1 MAYYTSVRYGK
12 MRMVARFKTERDD
25 LRVRDRCVV
34 RTDRGKELGEVLTPL
49 QPIPEAI
56 PPESLWDVIR
66 RASSEDL
73 VNVERVDKESVPRAK
88 KICRELILKLNLQM
102 KVTDVDYVYGGER
115 VIFYFTSETRVDFR
129 ELVRLL
135 AHEFRTRIELKQV
148 GARDEA
154 RLVGDAGHCG
164 LTLCCRSHLK
174 DLGGITMDMAKIQK
188 HTADPSKIT
197 GRCGKL
203 LCCLRYEYSTY
214 TDSRDVMPAR
224 GTRLESK
231 KGVGIVVDQN
241 LLLREVTLQPP
252 DGGDRFIVKLDEV
265 LGAPASV
272 AGCSGCDAPK
282 AGPAAAAVAEGVPP
296 PAESPAVAHDDT
308 TVKIPV
314 VEQPVPA
321 ASASAEAPSA
331 SPGTSP
337 AGMPAS
343 ADATTVKIPPAAR
356 PPQPPRPPRQQQAAR
371 QPQPPRPQAPKAETP
386 QIDPALQRKIEQDTK
401 TQTKVVSDPVPMW
414 LFLAKKAEIEQGK
427 GIVADLGGPKIAVF
441 NVDGI
446 YHAISNECGH
456 QGGPLGEGK
465 LEGFSVTCPWHQ
477 WKFDV
482 TTGSCLSVSGSTV
495 RKYEIA
501 AAGDDLF
508 VKV

>member
-1 MAYYTSVRYGK
+1 MSYFTNVRYGK

-49 QPIPEAI
+49 QQIPETIA
-56 PPESLWDVIR
+56 PESLWDVIR
-66 RASSEDL
+66 RAGPEDL
-73 VNVERVDKESVPRAK
+73 VNVERLDKENIPRAIK
-88 KICRELILKLNLQM
+88 TCRELVQKLNLQM

-115 VIFYFTSETRVDFR
+115 VIFYFTSDTRVDFR

-154 RLVGDAGHCG
+154 RLIGDAGHCG
-164 LTLCCRSHLK
+164 LTLCCRGHLK
-174 DLGGITMDMAKIQK
+174 ELGGITMDMAKIQK

-224 GTRLESK
+224 GARLESK

-265 LGAPASV
+265 IGAPASV

-282 AGPAAAAVAEGVPP
+282 AGAPSAAAPAAAEEPLAAPESSVVTAAEPPAADAAAPAPVPAPPDAAPVAPAATATPP
-296 PAESPAVAHDDT
+296 PAAPPPRPA
-308 TVKIPV
+308 
-314 VEQPVPA
+314 
-321 ASASAEAPSA
+321 
-331 SPGTSP
+331 
-337 AGMPAS
+337 
-343 ADATTVKIPPAAR
+343 PPAPA
-356 PPQPPRPPRQQQAAR
+356 RPPRQEQR
-371 QPQPPRPQAPKAETP
+371 PRPAPRPPERKPGTDR
-386 QIDPALQRKIEQDTK
+386 IDSAVQRKIEQDTK
-401 TQTKVVSDPVPMW
+401 TQTKAVANAVPFW
-414 LFLAKKAEIEQGK
+414 IFVAKKSEIAPGQGK
-427 GIVADLGGPKIAVF
+427 VADLGGPKVAIF
-441 NVDGI
+441 NVDGVF
-446 YHAISNECGH
+446 HVISNECGH

-465 LEGFSVTCPWHQ
+465 LEGFAVTCPWHQ

-482 TTGSCLSVSGSTV
+482 TTGGCLSVSGSSV
-495 RKYEIA
+495 RQYEVA
-501 AAGDDLF
+501 AAGEELF

>member
-1 MAYYTSVRYGK
+1 MSYYTNVRYGK
-12 MRMVARFKTERDD
+12 MRMVARFKTDRDE

-66 RASSEDL
+66 RANPEDL
-73 VNVERVDKESVPRAK
+73 LNVDRVNKESVPRAIK
-88 KICRELILKLNLQM
+88 TCKELIQKLNLQM

-154 RLVGDAGHCG
+154 RLIGDAGHCG

-174 DLGGITMDMAKIQK
+174 ELGGITMDMAKIQK

-203 LCCLRYEYSTY
+203 LCCLRYEYTTY
-214 TDSRDVMPAR
+214 TESRDIMPQR

-265 LGAPASV
+265 MGAAPAV
-272 AGCSGCDAPK
+272 AGCSGCDTPK
-282 AGPAAAAVAEGVPP
+282 AGATAAVAEA
-296 PAESPAVAHDDT
+296 PAAPAAPATVAAEAPAPAADSAAPAAPVLATDT
-308 TVKIPV
+308 TVKL
-314 VEQPVPA
+314 
-321 ASASAEAPSA
+321 
-331 SPGTSP
+331 
-337 AGMPAS
+337 
-343 ADATTVKIPPAAR
+343 PPPPPRQA
-356 PPQPPRPPRQQQAAR
+356 PPQRPPRQEQR
-371 QPQPPRPQAPKAETP
+371 PKPQPRPMPPKAETEK
-386 QIDPALQRKIEQDTK
+386 IDPGVQRKIEQDTK
-401 TQTKVVSDPVPMW
+401 TATRVVADPVPMW
-414 LFLAKKAEIEQGK
+414 IFVAKKAEIEAGK
-427 GIVADLGGPKIAVF
+427 AIVSDLGGPKVAVF

-446 YHAISNECGH
+446 YHVISNECGH

-465 LEGFSVTCPWHQ
+465 LEGFSVVCPWHQ

-482 TTGSCLSVSGSTV
+482 TTGNCLSVGGSSV
-495 RKYEIA
+495 RKYEVGA
-501 AAGDDLF
+501 VGEDLY

>member
-12 MRMVARFKTERDD
+12 MRMVARFKTDRED

-34 RTDRGKELGEVLTPL
+34 RTDRGKELGEVLTAL
-49 QPIPEAI
+49 QPIPDAI

-66 RASSEDL
+66 RASPEDL
-73 VNVERVDKESVPRAK
+73 VNVDRLDKESVPRAIK
-88 KICRELILKLNLQM
+88 TCKDLVHRLNLPM

-115 VIFYFTSETRVDFR
+115 LIFYFTSESRVDFR
-129 ELVRLL
+129 ELVRQL

-154 RLVGDAGHCG
+154 RLIGDAGHCG
-164 LTLCCRSHLK
+164 LTLCCRGHLK
-174 DLGGITMDMAKIQK
+174 ELGGITMDMAKIQK

-252 DGGDRFIVKLDEV
+252 DGGDRFIVKLEEV

-272 AGCSGCDAPK
+272 AGCGGCDTPK
-282 AGPAAAAVAEGVPP
+282 GGSAPAAAPSAELPTTTPAAGTPVVAEVPALPAPASLSPAPMPAP
-296 PAESPAVAHDDT
+296 PARQEQRPRPA
-308 TVKIPV
+308 P
-314 VEQPVPA
+314 
-321 ASASAEAPSA
+321 
-331 SPGTSP
+331 
-337 AGMPAS
+337 
-343 ADATTVKIPPAAR
+343 R
-356 PPQPPRPPRQQQAAR
+356 PPQERKP
-371 QPQPPRPQAPKAETP
+371 ETQKMP
-386 QIDPALQRKIEQDTK
+386 TDVQRKIERDTRSG
-401 TQTKVVSDPVPMW
+401 TRAVADGVTMW
-414 LFLAKKAEIEQGK
+414 IYLAKKSEVEPGK
-427 GIVADLGGPKIAVF
+427 AIVADLGGPKVALF
-441 NVDGI
+441 NVDGV
-446 YHAISNECGH
+446 YHVLSNECGH

-465 LEGFSVTCPWHQ
+465 LEGFSVVCPWHQ

-482 TTGSCLSVSGSTV
+482 TTGNCLSVGGSSV
-495 RKYEIA
+495 RKYEVA

>member
-1 MAYYTSVRYGK
+1 MAYFTSVRYGK

-49 QPIPEAI
+49 QPIPEAV

-66 RASSEDL
+66 RANSEDL
-73 VNVERVDKESVPRAK
+73 VNVERLDKESVPRAK
-88 KICRELILKLNLQM
+88 KTCRELIQRLNLQM

-115 VIFYFTSETRVDFR
+115 LIFYFTSESRVDFR
-129 ELVRLL
+129 ELVRQL

-154 RLVGDAGHCG
+154 RLIGDAGHCG
-164 LTLCCRSHLK
+164 LTLCCRGHLK
-174 DLGGITMDMAKIQK
+174 ELGGITMDMAKIQK

-214 TDSRDVMPAR
+214 TDSRDVMPQR

-272 AGCSGCDAPK
+272 AGCSGCDTPK
-282 AGPAAAAVAEGVPP
+282 AGSAPAAAAEAVAAP
-296 PAESPAVAHDDT
+296 PAAEAAAAVSPDDT
-308 TVKIPV
+308 TVKIPA
-314 VEQPVPA
+314 VE
-321 ASASAEAPSA
+321 SASAAAAPA
-331 SPGTSP
+331 
-337 AGMPAS
+337 A
-343 ADATTVKIPPAAR
+343 ADATTVQIPPPAR
-356 PPQPPRPPRQQQAAR
+356 PPQPPRAPRPQ
-371 QPQPPRPQAPKAETP
+371 QPPRPPRQAPKSETTKIEP
-386 QIDPALQRKIEQDTK
+386 TVQRKIEQDTK
-401 TQTKVVSDPVPMW
+401 TQTRVVSDPIPMW
-414 LFLAKKAEIEQGK
+414 IFVAKKSEIEQGK
-427 GIVADLGGPKIAVF
+427 AIVADLGGPKIAVF

-446 YHAISNECGH
+446 YHALSNECGH

-465 LEGFSVTCPWHQ
+465 LEGFAVTCPWHQ

-482 TTGSCLSVSGSTV
+482 TTGGCLSVAGSSV
-495 RKYEIA
+495 RKYELA
-501 AAGDDLF
+501 PAGEDLF

>member
-1 MAYYTSVRYGK
+1 MSYFTNVRYGK
-12 MRMVARFKTERDD
+12 MRMVARFKTERED

-66 RASSEDL
+66 RANSEDL
-73 VNVERVDKESVPRAK
+73 VNVERLDKESVPRAK
-88 KICRELILKLNLQM
+88 KTCRELIQKLNLQM

-154 RLVGDAGHCG
+154 RLIGDAGHCG

-174 DLGGITMDMAKIQK
+174 ELGGITMDMAKIQK

-203 LCCLRYEYSTY
+203 LCCLRYEYTTY
-214 TDSRDVMPAR
+214 TESRDVMPQR

-231 KGVGIVVDQN
+231 KGIGIVVDQN

-252 DGGDRFIVKLDEV
+252 DGGDRFIVKLEEV
-265 LGAPASV
+265 MGAPAAV
-272 AGCSGCDAPK
+272 AGCSGCDTPK
-282 AGPAAAAVAEGVPP
+282 AGSAPAPAPAATAVAEAPA
-296 PAESPAVAHDDT
+296 PAEAPVLPTDT
-308 TVKIPV
+308 TVKLP
-314 VEQPVPA
+314 
-321 ASASAEAPSA
+321 
-331 SPGTSP
+331 
-337 AGMPAS
+337 
-343 ADATTVKIPPAAR
+343 PPA
-356 PPQPPRPPRQQQAAR
+356 PQQQRPPRQEQRQRPPSRPPQQ
-371 QPQPPRPQAPKAETP
+371 PKPETAK
-386 QIDPALQRKIEQDTK
+386 IDPAVERKIEQDTK
-401 TQTKVVSDPVPMW
+401 VATKVVSEQAPFWIFVG
-414 LFLAKKAEIEQGK
+414 KKSEIEQGK
-427 GIVADLGGPKIAVF
+427 AIVADLGGPKVAVF

-446 YHAISNECGH
+446 YHVLSNECGH

-465 LEGFSVTCPWHQ
+465 LEGFSVVCPWHQ

-482 TTGSCLSVSGSTV
+482 TTGTCLSVGGSSV
-495 RKYEIA
+495 RKYEVA
-501 AAGDDLF
+501 AAGEELYIR
-508 VKV
+508 V

>member
-12 MRMVARFKTERDD
+12 MRMVARFKTDRED
-25 LRVRDRCVV
+25 LRVKDRCVV

-49 QPIPEAI
+49 QPIPDAL

-66 RASSEDL
+66 RANSEDL
-73 VNVERVDKESVPRAK
+73 INVERLDKESIPRAMK
-88 KICRELILKLNLQM
+88 ACKEIIQKLSLQM

-115 VIFYFTSETRVDFR
+115 LIFYFTSETRVDFR

-154 RLVGDAGHCG
+154 RLIGDAGHCG
-164 LTLCCRSHLK
+164 LTLCCRGHLK
-174 DLGGITMDMAKIQK
+174 ELGGITMDMAKIQK

-203 LCCLRYEYSTY
+203 LCCLRYEYTTY
-214 TDSRDVMPAR
+214 TDSRDVMPQR

-265 LGAPASV
+265 NGAPAAV
-272 AGCSGCDAPK
+272 AGCNGCDTPK
-282 AGPAAAAVAEGVPP
+282 AGPAA
-296 PAESPAVAHDDT
+296 T
-308 TVKIPV
+308 TV
-314 VEQPVPA
+314 
-321 ASASAEAPSA
+321 AEAPAPAPEAPATPAQPMSVA
-331 SPGTSP
+331 DAPPIKITRP
-337 AGMPAS
+337 AGP
-343 ADATTVKIPPAAR
+343 
-356 PPQPPRPPRQQQAAR
+356 PPRQER
-371 QPQPPRPQAPKAETP
+371 PRPAQRPAQTPDSQRMGTAE
-386 QIDPALQRKIEQDTK
+386 QRKIEQDTR
-401 TQTKVVSDPVPMW
+401 TATRAVVVPVPMW
-414 LFLAKKAEIEQGK
+414 LQVAKKAEVEVGK
-427 GIVADLGGPKIAVF
+427 AIVVDLGGPKVAVF
-441 NVDGI
+441 NVDGVFHI
-446 YHAISNECGH
+446 ISNECGH

-465 LEGFSVTCPWHQ
+465 LEGFSVVCPWHQ

-482 TTGSCLSVSGSTV
+482 TTGNCLSVGGSSV
-495 RKYEIA
+495 RKYEVGA
-501 AAGDDLF
+501 VGDDLY
-508 VKV
+508 VRV

>member
-1 MAYYTSVRYGK
+1 
-12 MRMVARFKTERDD
+12 
-25 LRVRDRCVV
+25 
-34 RTDRGKELGEVLTPL
+34 
-49 QPIPEAI
+49 
-56 PPESLWDVIR
+56 
-66 RASSEDL
+66 
-73 VNVERVDKESVPRAK
+73 
-88 KICRELILKLNLQM
+88 
-102 KVTDVDYVYGGER
+102 VDYVYGGER
-115 VIFYFTSETRVDFR
+115 LIFYFTSETRVDFR

-174 DLGGITMDMAKIQK
+174 ELGGITMDMAKIQK

-203 LCCLRYEYSTY
+203 LCCLRYEYTTY
-214 TDSRDVMPAR
+214 TDSRDVMPQR

-265 LGAPASV
+265 LGAAASV
-272 AGCSGCDAPK
+272 AGCSGCDTPK
-282 AGPAAAAVAEGVPP
+282 AGSSPAPAAETVAEAAA
-296 PAESPAVAHDDT
+296 PATEVSPDST

-314 VEQPVPA
+314 VTEALAPA
-321 ASASAEAPSA
+321 PEVSAEAP
-331 SPGTSP
+331 
-337 AGMPAS
+337 
-343 ADATTVKIPPAAR
+343 TVKLPPPPPRPAQPQPQR
-356 PPQPPRPPRQQQAAR
+356 PPRQQQPPRPPRQA
-371 QPQPPRPQAPKAETP
+371 PPKPETAKM
-386 QIDPALQRKIEQDTK
+386 DPAVQRKIEQDTK
-401 TQTKVVSDPVPMW
+401 TQTKVVSDPIPMW
-414 LFLAKKAEIEQGK
+414 IFLAKKAEIEPGK
-427 GIVADLGGPKIAVF
+427 ALVADLGGPKLAVF

-446 YHAISNECGH
+446 FHAISNECGH

-465 LEGFSVTCPWHQ
+465 LEGFAVTCPWHQ

-482 TTGSCLSVSGSTV
+482 TTGGCLSVGGASV

>member
-1 MAYYTSVRYGK
+1 MSYYTNVRYGK

-34 RTDRGKELGEVLTPL
+34 RTDRGKELGEVLSPL

-66 RASSEDL
+66 RANSEDL
-73 VNVERVDKESVPRAK
+73 VNVERVNKESVPRAIK
-88 KICRELILKLNLQM
+88 TCKELIQKLNLQM

-154 RLVGDAGHCG
+154 RLIGDAGHCG

-174 DLGGITMDMAKIQK
+174 ELGGITMDMAKIQK

-214 TDSRDVMPAR
+214 TESRDIMPQR

-265 LGAPASV
+265 MGAAPAV
-272 AGCSGCDAPK
+272 AGCNGCDAPK
-282 AGPAAAAVAEGVPP
+282 AGAPAAPAATAEAPATPAPAPVPGP
-296 PAESPAVAHDDT
+296 EADAAPALPNDT
-308 TVKIPV
+308 TVKL
-314 VEQPVPA
+314 
-321 ASASAEAPSA
+321 
-331 SPGTSP
+331 
-337 AGMPAS
+337 
-343 ADATTVKIPPAAR
+343 PPPPPPPPQR
-356 PPQPPRPPRQQQAAR
+356 PPRQEQRPKQPPRPL
-371 QPQPPRPQAPKAETP
+371 PPKPETER
-386 QIDPALQRKIEQDTK
+386 IDPAVQRKIEQDTK
-401 TQTKVVSDPVPMW
+401 TATKVVSEPVPMW
-414 LFLAKKAEIEQGK
+414 IFVAKKAEVEQGK
-427 GIVADLGGPKIAVF
+427 GIVSDLGGPKVAVF

-446 YHAISNECGH
+446 FHVISNECGH

-465 LEGFSVTCPWHQ
+465 LEGFSVVCPWHQ
-477 WKFDV
+477 WKFGV
-482 TTGSCLSVSGSTV
+482 TTGNCLSVGGSSV
-495 RKYEIA
+495 RKYEVGA
-501 AAGDDLF
+501 VGEDLF

>member
-1 MAYYTSVRYGK
+1 MAFYTSVRYGK
-12 MRMVARFKTERDD
+12 MRMVARFKTDRED

-56 PPESLWDVIR
+56 PPESLWDVLR
-66 RASSEDL
+66 RASPEDM
-73 VNVERVDKESVPRAK
+73 VNVDRLDKESVPRAIK
-88 KICRELILKLNLQM
+88 TCKEIVQKLNLQM

-115 VIFYFTSETRVDFR
+115 LIFYFTSESRVDFR

-154 RLVGDAGHCG
+154 RLIGDAGHCG

-174 DLGGITMDMAKIQK
+174 ELGGITMDMAKIQK

-203 LCCLRYEYSTY
+203 LCCLRYEYTTY
-214 TDSRDVMPAR
+214 TDSRDVMPQR

-265 LGAPASV
+265 NG
-272 AGCSGCDAPK
+272 
-282 AGPAAAAVAEGVPP
+282 AAAAVAGCNGCDTPKGGSTP
-296 PAESPAVAHDDT
+296 PAATIV
-308 TVKIPV
+308 
-314 VEQPVPA
+314 
-321 ASASAEAPSA
+321 AEAPA
-331 SPGTSP
+331 EAAAP
-337 AGMPAS
+337 AAPMS
-343 ADATTVKIPPAAR
+343 VADAPPIKITRPPEAPRQERPRPAPR
-356 PPQPPRPPRQQQAAR
+356 PPQERRP
-371 QPQPPRPQAPKAETP
+371 ETK
-386 QIDPALQRKIEQDTK
+386 IDSAVQRRMEQDTR
-401 TQTKVVSDPVPMW
+401 TATRAVGGMGTMW
-414 LFLAKKAEIEQGK
+414 LGLAKKSEIEQGK
-427 GIVADLGGPKIAVF
+427 ALVVDLGGPKVAVF
-441 NVDGI
+441 NVDGV
-446 YHAISNECGH
+446 YHVISNECGH

-465 LEGFSVTCPWHQ
+465 LEGFSVVCPWHQ

-482 TTGSCLSVSGSTV
+482 TTGNCLSVGGSSV
-495 RKYEIA
+495 RKYEVGA
-501 AAGDDLF
+501 VGDDLF

>member
-49 QPIPEAI
+49 QPIPEAV
-56 PPESLWDVIR
+56 PLESLWDVIR
-66 RASSEDL
+66 RANSEDL
-73 VNVERVDKESVPRAK
+73 LNVERLDKESVPRAK
-88 KICRELILKLNLQM
+88 KTCRELIQKLNLQM

-174 DLGGITMDMAKIQK
+174 ELGGITMDMAKIQK

-203 LCCLRYEYSTY
+203 LCCLRYEYTTY
-214 TDSRDVMPAR
+214 TDSRDVMPQR

-231 KGVGIVVDQN
+231 KGIGIVVDQN

-265 LGAPASV
+265 LGAAASV
-272 AGCSGCDAPK
+272 AGCSGCDTPK
-282 AGPAAAAVAEGVPP
+282 AGSVAAAAAAEAAPMVAEAAPLVADAAPVPV
-296 PAESPAVAHDDT
+296 SPDAT
-308 TVKIPV
+308 TLQVPV
-314 VEQPVPA
+314 GEAPVPA
-321 ASASAEAPSA
+321 AAPVSAE
-331 SPGTSP
+331 
-337 AGMPAS
+337 
-343 ADATTVKIPPAAR
+343 ATTVKMPAPGR
-356 PPQPPRPPRQQQAAR
+356 PPQQQRPPKQPQQPRPPRQ
-371 QPQPPRPQAPKAETP
+371 APAKPDTAKL
-386 QIDPALQRKIEQDTK
+386 DPAVQRKIEQDTK
-401 TQTKVVSDPVPMW
+401 TQTRVVSDPVPMW
-414 LFLAKKAEIEQGK
+414 IFLAKKAEIEQGK
-427 GIVADLGGPKIAVF
+427 AIVADLGGPKIAVF
-441 NVDGI
+441 NVDGV

-482 TTGSCLSVSGSTV
+482 TTGGCLSVAGSSV
-495 RKYEIA
+495 RRYEIA
-501 AAGDDLF
+501 PAGDDLF

>member
-12 MRMVARFKTERDD
+12 MRMVARFKTDRED

-49 QPIPEAI
+49 QPIPETL

-66 RASSEDL
+66 RANPEDL
-73 VNVERVDKESVPRAK
+73 LNLERLDKESIPRAMK
-88 KICRELILKLNLQM
+88 TCKEIIQKLNLQM

-115 VIFYFTSETRVDFR
+115 LIFYFTSVTRVDFR

-154 RLVGDAGHCG
+154 RLIGDAGHCG
-164 LTLCCRSHLK
+164 LTLCCRGHLK
-174 DLGGITMDMAKIQK
+174 ELGGITMDMAKIQK

-203 LCCLRYEYSTY
+203 LCCLRYEYTTY
-214 TDSRDVMPAR
+214 TDSRDVMPQR
-224 GTRLESK
+224 GTRLESA

-265 LGAPASV
+265 NGAAASV
-272 AGCSGCDAPK
+272 AGCNGCDTPK
-282 AGPAAAAVAEGVPP
+282 AGAPTAEAPAPAPAPEAPAEPTLPVSVADAPPVKIARPAPPPRQERPRPAA
-296 PAESPAVAHDDT
+296 
-308 TVKIPV
+308 
-314 VEQPVPA
+314 PVPA
-321 ASASAEAPSA
+321 PAPRNVDLA
-331 SPGTSP
+331 
-337 AGMPAS
+337 
-343 ADATTVKIPPAAR
+343 
-356 PPQPPRPPRQQQAAR
+356 
-371 QPQPPRPQAPKAETP
+371 
-386 QIDPALQRKIEQDTK
+386 
-401 TQTKVVSDPVPMW
+401 PMW
-414 LFLAKKAEIEQGK
+414 IHLGKKAEVEVGK
-427 GIVADLGGPKIAVF
+427 VIVVDLGGPKVAVF
-441 NVDGI
+441 NVDGL
-446 YHAISNECGH
+446 YHVISNECGH

-465 LEGFSVTCPWHQ
+465 LEGFSVVCPWHQ
-477 WKFDV
+477 WKYDV
-482 TTGSCLSVSGSTV
+482 TTGNCLSVGGSSV
-495 RKYEIA
+495 RKYEVGA
-501 AAGDDLF
+501 VGDDLY

>member
-1 MAYYTSVRYGK
+1 MAFYTSVRYGK
-12 MRMVARFKTERDD
+12 MRMVARFKTDRED

-34 RTDRGKELGEVLTPL
+34 RTDRGKELGEVLTAL

-66 RASSEDL
+66 RASPEDL
-73 VNVERVDKESVPRAK
+73 VNGERLDKESVPRAIK
-88 KICRELILKLNLQM
+88 TCRDLVQKLNLQM

-115 VIFYFTSETRVDFR
+115 LIFYFTSESRVDFR
-129 ELVRLL
+129 ELVRQL

-154 RLVGDAGHCG
+154 RLIGDAGHCG
-164 LTLCCRSHLK
+164 LTLCCRGHLK
-174 DLGGITMDMAKIQK
+174 ELGGITMDMAKIQK

-214 TDSRDVMPAR
+214 TDSRDVMPQR

-272 AGCSGCDAPK
+272 AGCSGCDTPK
-282 AGPAAAAVAEGVPP
+282 AG
-296 PAESPAVAHDDT
+296 S
-308 TVKIPV
+308 
-314 VEQPVPA
+314 PA
-321 ASASAEAPSA
+321 ASGAAPVAEAA
-331 SPGTSP
+331 
-337 AGMPAS
+337 
-343 ADATTVKIPPAAR
+343 PPAPAEGAATAAA
-356 PPQPPRPPRQQQAAR
+356 PAPEAPTEAPAAPRPPGPPRQER
-371 QPQPPRPQAPKAETP
+371 PKPPPRPQEPRRAETAKLGT
-386 QIDPALQRKIEQDTK
+386 DVQRKIEQDTR
-401 TQTKVVSDPVPMW
+401 TGTRAVAEVPMW
-414 LFLAKKAEIEQGK
+414 IYLAKKAEIEQGK
-427 GIVADLGGPKIAVF
+427 AIVADLGGPKVAVF
-441 NVDGI
+441 NVDGVF
-446 YHAISNECGH
+446 HVISNECGH

-465 LEGFSVTCPWHQ
+465 LEGFSVVCPWHQ

-482 TTGSCLSVSGSTV
+482 TTGNCLSVGGSSV
-495 RKYEIA
+495 RRYDVA
-501 AAGDDLF
+501 AAGEDLY
-508 VKV
+508 VRV

>member
-1 MAYYTSVRYGK
+1 
-12 MRMVARFKTERDD
+12 
-25 LRVRDRCVV
+25 
-34 RTDRGKELGEVLTPL
+34 KEN
-49 QPIPEAI
+49 I
-56 PPESLWDVIR
+56 
-66 RASSEDL
+66 
-73 VNVERVDKESVPRAK
+73 PRAIK
-88 KICRELILKLNLQM
+88 TCREIIQKLNLQM

-115 VIFYFTSETRVDFR
+115 VIFYFTSDTRVDFR
-129 ELVRLL
+129 ELVRQL

-174 DLGGITMDMAKIQK
+174 ELGGITMDMAKIQK

-214 TDSRDVMPAR
+214 TESRDIMPQR

-252 DGGDRFIVKLDEV
+252 DGGDRFIIKLDEV
-265 LGAPASV
+265 LGAAPAV
-272 AGCSGCDAPK
+272 AGCNGCDTPK
-282 AGPAAAAVAEGVPP
+282 AGAPAAA
-296 PAESPAVAHDDT
+296 PAP
-308 TVKIPV
+308 
-314 VEQPVPA
+314 
-321 ASASAEAPSA
+321 ASAEAPA
-331 SPGTSP
+331 L
-337 AGMPAS
+337 AA
-343 ADATTVKIPPAAR
+343 APPAAET
-356 PPQPPRPPRQQQAAR
+356 PAAAPAPPPRPPRQEPR
-371 QPQPPRPQAPKAETP
+371 PKPPPRPET
-386 QIDPALQRKIEQDTK
+386 AKLESSVQRKIEQDTK
-401 TQTKVVSDPVPMW
+401 TATKVVADPVAMW
-414 LFLAKKAEIEQGK
+414 IFIGKKAEIEPGK
-427 GIVADLGGPKIAVF
+427 SVVSDLGGPKVAVF

-446 YHAISNECGH
+446 FHVISNECGH

-465 LEGFSVTCPWHQ
+465 LEGFSVTCPLHQ

-482 TTGSCLSVSGSTV
+482 TTGGCLSVSGSSV
-495 RKYEIA
+495 RKYEVGAI
-501 AAGDDLF
+501 GDDLY

>member
-12 MRMVARFKTERDD
+12 MRMVARFKTDRED
-25 LRVRDRCVV
+25 LHVRDRCVV

-66 RASSEDL
+66 RANSEDL
-73 VNVERVDKESVPRAK
+73 VNVERLDKENVPRAIK
-88 KICRELILKLNLQM
+88 ACKEIVQKLNLQM

-115 VIFYFTSETRVDFR
+115 LIFYFTSESRVDFR
-129 ELVRLL
+129 ELVRHL

-154 RLVGDAGHCG
+154 RLIGDAGHCG
-164 LTLCCRSHLK
+164 LTLCCRGHLK
-174 DLGGITMDMAKIQK
+174 ELGGITMDMAKIQK

-214 TDSRDVMPAR
+214 TDSRDVMPQR

-265 LGAPASV
+265 LGAPAAV
-272 AGCSGCDAPK
+272 AGCNGCDAPK
-282 AGPAAAAVAEGVPP
+282 AGSPPAAAAPAAEAAPAP
-296 PAESPAVAHDDT
+296 PA
-308 TVKIPV
+308 I
-314 VEQPVPA
+314 PA
-321 ASASAEAPSA
+321 APAAPAEA
-331 SPGTSP
+331 GLP
-337 AGMPAS
+337 APPTPRPA
-343 ADATTVKIPPAAR
+343 PR
-356 PPQPPRPPRQQQAAR
+356 QERPRPPSRPAE
-371 QPQPPRPQAPKAETP
+371 PRRSE
-386 QIDPALQRKIEQDTK
+386 PATGTEGRRKIEQDTR
-401 TQTKVVSDPVPMW
+401 TGTRAVAEPVPMW
-414 LFLAKKAEIEQGK
+414 IYLAKKAEVEAGK
-427 GIVADLGGPKIAVF
+427 ALVADLGGPKVAIF

-446 YHAISNECGH
+446 YHVLSNECGH

-465 LEGFSVTCPWHQ
+465 IEGFSVVCPWHQ

-482 TTGSCLSVSGSTV
+482 TTGNCLSVGGASV
-495 RKYEIA
+495 RKNEVA
-501 AAGDDLF
+501 AAGDELF

>member
-1 MAYYTSVRYGK
+1 MSYYTSVRYGK

-66 RASSEDL
+66 RADTQDL
-73 VNVERVDKESVPRAK
+73 VNVERLDKESVPRAK
-88 KICRELILKLNLQM
+88 KTCRELIQKLNLQM

-214 TDSRDVMPAR
+214 TDSRDVMPQR

-265 LGAPASV
+265 MGAAASV
-272 AGCSGCDAPK
+272 AGCSGCDTPK
-282 AGPAAAAVAEGVPP
+282 AGPASAEASAGKPATTVAEAAP
-296 PAESPAVAHDDT
+296 PAEAVSPDAT

-314 VEQPVPA
+314 VEAPA
-321 ASASAEAPSA
+321 VVGPDAP
-331 SPGTSP
+331 
-337 AGMPAS
+337 
-343 ADATTVKIPPAAR
+343 TVKLPIRPAPP
-356 PPQPPRPPRQQQAAR
+356 PPRPPRQQQ
-371 QPQPPRPQAPKAETP
+371 PPKPRPAPPKPETTRL
-386 QIDPALQRKIEQDTK
+386 DPAVQRKIEDDTK

-414 LFLAKKAEIEQGK
+414 IFVAKKAEIEQGK
-427 GIVADLGGPKIAVF
+427 AIVADLGGPKIAVF

-446 YHAISNECGH
+446 FHGISNECGH

-482 TTGSCLSVSGSTV
+482 TTGGCLSVGGSSV
-495 RKYEIA
+495 RKYELA